1 MDAMGRGPGICFC
14 RVAPPDGTCHD
25 GGMAGTPT
33 FPLYD
38 QITGGRLDQL
48 LDGYR
53 NDGLGSRAIAV
64 KLGEDHNIL
73 VSYRTV
79 ARWMADR

>member
-1 MDAMGRGPGICFC
+1 
-14 RVAPPDGTCHD
+14 
-25 GGMAGTPT
+25 MAGTPT

-64 KLGEDHNIL
+64 KLGEDHNIT

>member
-1 MDAMGRGPGICFC
+1 
-14 RVAPPDGTCHD
+14 
-25 GGMAGTPT
+25 MAGTPT

-38 QITGGRLDQL
+38 QISGGRLGQL
-48 LDGYR
+48 LDAYR
-53 NDGLGSRAIAV
+53 NDGLGSRAIST
-64 KLGEDHNIL
+64 KLGEDHNIH